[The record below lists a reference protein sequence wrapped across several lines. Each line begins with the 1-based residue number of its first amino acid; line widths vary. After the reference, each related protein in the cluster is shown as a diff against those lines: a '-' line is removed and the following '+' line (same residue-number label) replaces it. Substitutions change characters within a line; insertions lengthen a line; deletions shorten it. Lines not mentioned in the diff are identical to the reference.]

1 MDDTAKH
8 ISRSQA
14 KAGFRPVLVLLV
26 LLLPFSSQ
34 HMFNSDKRVPHT
46 AVLCTKCSPCALQNM
61 IMCLRVYVRMY
72 IHTLHTLGEVP
83 QVEDVVG
90 LGWCGKE
97 VFAHP
102 SIDLHRC
109 INNGLR
115 KSLHFIS
122 ELSKEA
128 PGDSLWISTHRHIYD
143 GKVVHTN
150 GVVGVSGYQAVFSL
164 NYTEFTGS
172 V

>member
-34 HMFNSDKRVPHT
+34 HMFKSDKRVPHT

-61 IMCLRVYVRMY
+61 IMCLRMYVHMH

-122 ELSKEA
+122 ELSEEA
-128 PGDSLWISTHRHIYD
+128 PGDSLY
-143 GKVVHTN
+143 G
-150 GVVGVSGYQAVFSL
+150 
-164 NYTEFTGS
+164 
-172 V
+172 